1 MILDFSIP
9 GILQVDMTCHVHDW
23 RVSR

>member
-9 GILQVDMTCHVHDW
+9 GILQVDMTRQVHDW